1 MNIDRAQIEEIV
13 REIVTEKLSV
23 KKSIT
28 PDGLVSIDLPAWD
41 VSEDDRM
48 DTGNPTD
55 QVYTKDFFDLKE
67 SPRLGAGLMVMDHST
82 FDWTLNY
89 DEVDYVIDGTLK
101 VIGKNGTATANAGQ
115 IILIPKGSKIK
126 FSVEDKAR
134 FIYITYPADWANQ
147 A

>member
-13 REIVTEKLSV
+13 RKIVTEKLSV
-23 KKSIT
+23 KKTIT
-28 PDGLVSIDLPAWD
+28 PDGLVAIDLPAWD

-67 SPRLGAGLMVMDHST
+67 SPRLGAGLMVMKNST

-89 DEVDYVIDGTLK
+89 DEVDYVIDGTLS

-126 FSVEDKAR
+126 FSVTDAAR
-134 FIYITYPADWANQ
+134 FIYITYPADWENQ

>member
-13 REIVTEKLSV
+13 RKIVTEKLSV

>member
-13 REIVTEKLSV
+13 RKIVTEKLSV

-55 QVYTKDFFDLKE
+55 QVYTNDL
-67 SPRLGAGLMVMDHST
+67 
-82 FDWTLNY
+82 
-89 DEVDYVIDGTLK
+89 
-101 VIGKNGTATANAGQ
+101 
-115 IILIPKGSKIK
+115 
-126 FSVEDKAR
+126 
-134 FIYITYPADWANQ
+134 
-147 A
+147 

>member
-13 REIVTEKLSV
+13 RKIVTEKLSV
-23 KKSIT
+23 KKTIT
-28 PDGLVSIDLPAWD
+28 PDGLVAIDLPAWD

-67 SPRLGAGLMVMDHST
+67 SPRLGAGLMVMKNST

-89 DEVDYVIDGTLK
+89 DEVDYVIDGTLS

-126 FSVEDKAR
+126 FSVPDAAR
-134 FIYITYPADWANQ
+134 FIYITYPADWENQ

>member
-13 REIVTEKLSV
+13 RKIVTEKLSV
-23 KKSIT
+23 KKTIT
-28 PDGLVSIDLPAWD
+28 PDGLVSIDLPAWN
-41 VSEDDRM
+41 VSEADRM

-55 QVYTKDFFDLKE
+55 KVYTKDFFDLKE
-67 SPRLGAGLMVMDHST
+67 SPRLGAGLMIMDHST

>member
-1 MNIDRAQIEEIV
+1 MNIDREQIEALV
-13 REIVTEKLSV
+13 RQIVTEKLSI
-23 KKSIT
+23 KKTLT
-28 PDGLVSIDLPAWD
+28 PDGLVSIDLPAWN

-48 DTGNPTD
+48 DTGNPSD
-55 QVYTKDFFDLKE
+55 QVYTKDFFDLTE
-67 SPRLGAGLMVMDHST
+67 SPRLGAGLMVMKDST

-101 VIGKNGTATANAGQ
+101 VIGQNGTASANAGQ
-115 IILIPKGSKIK
+115 LILILKGSKIK
-126 FSVEDKAR
+126 FSAETSAR

>member
-1 MNIDRAQIEEIV
+1 MNIDREQIEALV
-13 REIVTEKLSV
+13 RQIVTEKLSI
-23 KKSIT
+23 KKTLT
-28 PDGLVSIDLPAWD
+28 PDGLVSIDLPAWN

-48 DTGNPTD
+48 DTGNTSD
-55 QVYTKDFFDLKE
+55 QVYTKDFFDLTE
-67 SPRLGAGLMVMDHST
+67 SPRLGAGLMVMKDST

-101 VIGKNGTATANAGQ
+101 VIGQNGTASANAGQ
-115 IILIPKGSKIK
+115 LILIPKGSKIK
-126 FSVEDKAR
+126 FSAETSAR

>member
-13 REIVTEKLSV
+13 RKIVTEKLSV

-101 VIGKNGTATANAGQ
+101 VIGKNGIATANAGQ